1 MMCFL
6 TPNPFDL
13 GAADE
18 ITPQRCCA
26 VSPCMRTVF
35 DDTPSWDAIASAS
48 LSVTVGQVRPKLK
61 NKEFAFASM

>member
-6 TPNPFDL
+6 IPNLFDL
-13 GAADE
+13 GEANE

-35 DDTPSWDAIASAS
+35 DDTPSWDAIGLASRVFEKV
-48 LSVTVGQVRPKLK
+48 LLGG
-61 NKEFAFASM
+61 

>member
-6 TPNPFDL
+6 TRKVFDL
-13 GAADE
+13 GEADE
-18 ITPQRCCA
+18 IPPQRCCA

-48 LSVTVGQVRPKLK
+48 WMDFVGRVQP
-61 NKEFAFASM
+61 A